1 MSYYVDLFLRPK
13 QAVNYALQN
22 PSMIRSI
29 AFVLLGTFAG
39 VLASLLLQG
48 AIFMDIIIGTL
59 FSDFL
64 RWIVS
69 GFLLL
74 VIGLL
79 FKKIPINALNISRA
93 LSTLSQISV
102 YGFFMLLVL
111 GLILPAIAFPALLSG
126 ISDWNAGNIGEDEF
140 IQILDQSF
148 VTIADTIVI
157 ALPLILLGLLFIFYS
172 AYVLFLSIEKYLDTS
187 VFKSILVW
195 VLVVSVQGAVLIF
208 LSA

>member
-208 LSA
+208 LSV